1 MAPIVR
7 ASGCAAFPLPNTF
20 AHESYIDELAHA
32 AGVDPLEYRLRYIHD
47 ERASELMRST
57 AERAGWTPHTE
68 PMQTPAEDGVLR
80 GRGCLRPLHP
90 QQVSRLWRGTGRLGD
105 VAIDKASGEVAVTR
119 IVVGHDAG
127 MMVNPDGVRH
137 QIHGNVLQSTS
148 RVLKE
153 RVTFE
158 ESTVSA
164 KEWGLTRS

>member
-1 MAPIVR
+1 M
-7 ASGCAAFPLPNTF
+7 
-20 AHESYIDELAHA
+20 
-32 AGVDPLEYRLRYIHD
+32 
-47 ERASELMRST
+47 
-57 AERAGWTPHTE
+57 
-68 PMQTPAEDGVLR
+68 
-80 GRGCLRPLHP
+80 
-90 QQVSRLWRGTGRLGD
+90 
-105 VAIDKASGEVAVTR
+105 AIDKASGEVAVTR

-127 MMVNPDGVRH
+127 MMVNPAGVR

>member
-1 MAPIVR
+1 M
-7 ASGCAAFPLPNTF
+7 
-20 AHESYIDELAHA
+20 
-32 AGVDPLEYRLRYIHD
+32 
-47 ERASELMRST
+47 
-57 AERAGWTPHTE
+57 
-68 PMQTPAEDGVLR
+68 
-80 GRGCLRPLHP
+80 
-90 QQVSRLWRGTGRLGD
+90 
-105 VAIDKASGEVAVTR
+105 TR